1 MSNFGV
7 TRTSAVVGGSTLPR
21 SFPLSPIPNVPSPR
35 GFLPGA
41 NSKYLRTHLANWV
54 DDPLAP
60 PRAPPALTGWQPGN
74 VHNLGPLSE
83 TPFEAM
89 VVRALALGDPKF
101 LSQLLISFSANTV
114 LGEYKA
120 VYSRRKQLSQP
131 IINNPIRINR

>member
-41 NSKYLRTHLANWV
+41 NSKYLRAHLPNWV
-54 DDPLAP
+54 
-60 PRAPPALTGWQPGN
+60 
-74 VHNLGPLSE
+74 
-83 TPFEAM
+83 EAM

-131 IINNPIRINR
+131 IISNPMRINR